1 MSHGPLGVA
10 PFAVAAVVV
19 LATVLAYPNVVE
31 LELLPYHQFGGSK
44 YESQDREYEVQDLN
58 PSGTPYIALPSSAS
72 GATPAV

>member
-1 MSHGPLGVA
+1 
-10 PFAVAAVVV
+10 
-19 LATVLAYPNVVE
+19 
-31 LELLPYHQFGGSK
+31 LLPYHQFGGSK